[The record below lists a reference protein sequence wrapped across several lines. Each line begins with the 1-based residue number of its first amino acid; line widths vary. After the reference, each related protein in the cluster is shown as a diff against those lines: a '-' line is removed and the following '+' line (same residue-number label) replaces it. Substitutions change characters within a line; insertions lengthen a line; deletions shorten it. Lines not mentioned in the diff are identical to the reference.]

1 MRYEERI
8 AEYGDYEVI
17 IRTSSDLL
25 DEQEREKF
33 KFTSNRISE
42 ILSQIKLHD
51 DYEQLLNDR
60 KILDKIMDILIDKM
74 SEDAEKVNDFAHDYR
89 CSTDDEDCPFL

>member
-1 MRYEERI
+1 MRCEEII
-8 AEYGDYEVI
+8 AEYGNYEVI

-33 KFTSNRISE
+33 KFISNRISE
-42 ILSQIKLHD
+42 ILSQIELHD

-60 KILDKIMDILIDKM
+60 KRLDKIMDILIDKM
-74 SEDAEKVNDFAHDYR
+74 REDAEKVNDFSRDYI
-89 CSTDDEDCPFL
+89 CSTDEETCPF

>member
-25 DEQEREKF
+25 DEQEKEKF
-33 KFTSNRISE
+33 KFVSDRISK
-42 ILSQIKLHD
+42 ILSQIRLHE
-51 DYEQLLNDR
+51 DYEQLLIDR
-60 KILDKIMDILIDKM
+60 KILDKITDILIDKM
-74 SEDAEKVNDFAHDYR
+74 REDAETVNNFARDYI
-89 CSTDDEDCPFL
+89 CSTDEETCPFL